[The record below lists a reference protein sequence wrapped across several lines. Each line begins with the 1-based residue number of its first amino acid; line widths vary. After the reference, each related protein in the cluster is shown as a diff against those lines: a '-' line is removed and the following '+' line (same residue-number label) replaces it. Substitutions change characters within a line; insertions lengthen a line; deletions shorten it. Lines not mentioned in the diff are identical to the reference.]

1 MDSAGFPWSLIVIP
15 ILLSAVSATISRTTP
30 GANLSQVS
38 PSQKASCQNMY
49 NYNNFYSG
57 SSKKI
62 ETLLTEVRKEL
73 IRTRND
79 VKSFKENKTIAT
91 GMQSTVPMSLDHILI
106 LY

>member
-1 MDSAGFPWSLIVIP
+1 MDSPGFPWSLIVIP
-15 ILLSAVSATISRTTP
+15 ILLSAVSATNSRTTP

-62 ETLLTEVRKEL
+62 ETLLTEVKKEL
-73 IRTRND
+73 IRMRNEI
-79 VKSFKENKTIAT
+79 KSFKENKTVAT